1 MTDDKQLEK
10 NQKEPRRNQ
19 NRRGSFIVGNK
30 QQTISAQFGI
40 SVRSKRLLLG
50 ITQTEL
56 ARTAMINRSY
66 LSELEKGRAGI
77 SLDKAEKIAKAL
89 NCNLRDLL

>member
-1 MTDDKQLEK
+1 MAGNKQLP
-10 NQKEPRRNQ
+10 NNRKEPRRNQ

-30 QQTISAQFGI
+30 QQTVSAQFGI
-40 SVRSKRLLLG
+40 SVRAKRLLLG
-50 ITQTEL
+50 MTQTDL
-56 ARTAMINRSY
+56 ANTAKINRSY